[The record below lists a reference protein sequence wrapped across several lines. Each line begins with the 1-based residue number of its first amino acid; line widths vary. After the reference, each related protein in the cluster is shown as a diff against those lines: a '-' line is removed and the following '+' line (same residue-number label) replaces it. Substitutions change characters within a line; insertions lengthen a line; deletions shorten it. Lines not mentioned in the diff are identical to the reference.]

1 MHPGEYRQRV
11 GYSTVF
17 KVVEEVLP
25 SGQLSTSLVV
35 EETDSDGYMKKKS
48 LEFYFN
54 GIIGHLRDRWGY
66 PLDSGGYMKKKSLEF
81 YFKRIIGHLRDRW
94 GMMGLSIGLP
104 YFMFSTGQLLAILVR
119 SPN

>member
-54 GIIGHLRDRWGY
+54 GIIGHLRDRWG
-66 PLDSGGYMKKKSLEF
+66 
-81 YFKRIIGHLRDRW
+81 
-94 GMMGLSIGLP
+94 MMGLSIGLP